1 MMTLAGSIHRF
12 IQNRYRIRTT
22 DALPAAADVA
32 LKGREREKE
41 RRTERTACLRSW
53 TVARYQNST
62 SVCGVAPA

>member
-32 LKGREREKE
+32 LKGRERERKREEQKE
-41 RRTERTACLRSW
+41 RPVSDPGRSHD
-53 TVARYQNST
+53 TKTRPVYAE
-62 SVCGVAPA
+62 